1 MHTPIKLYLHPQTHS
16 YMNDKNMLMK
26 KIYNRKR
33 YLRQLETKDA
43 PEIKG
48 KILNKYPWEKAYEA
62 AKRRKFSEDAVPV
75 VGSRFSRRI
84 KETKER
90 SDYSYFGKLYPVEQE
105 QGSSD
110 AGLRIRVRFRPQKK
124 KRKKRADGR
133 EGSRRKKRKS
143 HTEYQD
149 YQSCYG

>member
-1 MHTPIKLYLHPQTHS
+1 M
-16 YMNDKNMLMK
+16 
-26 KIYNRKR
+26 
-33 YLRQLETKDA
+33 ETKDA

-124 KRKKRADGR
+124 KRKKRANGR
-133 EGSRRKKRKS
+133 EGSRRKKRKRSDS
-143 HTEYQD
+143 HLSDADTSVVSNLLSLASGGTPRSD
-149 YQSCYG
+149 DDDDDST